1 VAISPEALN
10 EKMILEQ
17 KTFRYLVEAESI
29 NQSIKN
35 VEINAKKNKRL
46 LGGY

>member
-1 VAISPEALN
+1 VTISPETLS
-10 EKMILEQ
+10 EKMLLEQ
-17 KTFRYLVEAESI
+17 KTFRYLIEAESI

-35 VEINAKKNKRL
+35 VESNAKKNKRL